1 MPLATYQLLHMIGI
15 FIVLTG
21 MGGLWVLSAT
31 PYSGNHDKIRKRL
44 MGFHGAAMLLILFG
58 GFGSL
63 ARLGITGSWPLW
75 IWLKLAIWLAL
86 GAYPVLLKRAKSA
99 SAGLLALIPLLAA
112 IAAWAVKYKIGSGL

>member
-1 MPLATYQLLHMIGI
+1 MPLSTYQLLHMIGI

-31 PYSGNHDKIRKRL
+31 PDNGNHDKIRKRL
-44 MGFHGAAMLLILFG
+44 MGFHGAAMVLILFA

-63 ARLGITGSWPLW
+63 AKLGITGSWPLW

-86 GAYPVLLKRAKSA
+86 GALPALIKRAKG
-99 SAGLLALIPLLAA
+99 SAGLLARRPLLAA
-112 IAAWAVKYKIGSGL
+112 IAAWAVKYKIGSGS